1 MAVANK
7 KDILRLYGQYSVE
20 LAQYLKGAILN
31 AEEQMYL
38 ENHLLIVQ
46 LALTMSKQAKPKRP
60 VPVRGE

>member
-1 MAVANK
+1 MSDK
-7 KDILRLYGQYSVE
+7 KDVLRLYGKYSVE
-20 LAQYLKGAILN
+20 LARHLREAALN

-46 LALTMSKQAKPKRP
+46 LALTLSKHVRPKRS

>member
-1 MAVANK
+1 MLNK
-7 KDILRLYGQYSVE
+7 DDILKLYGQYSVE
-20 LAQYLKGAILN
+20 LARYLKGATLN

-46 LALTMSKQAKPKRP
+46 LALAMSKHAKPKRP

>member
-1 MAVANK
+1 MSDK
-7 KDILRLYGQYSVE
+7 KDVLRLYGKYSVE
-20 LAQYLKGAILN
+20 LARHLREAALN

-46 LALTMSKQAKPKRP
+46 LALAMAKHGRPKRP